1 MTTHTFT
8 LAEQDG
14 YRRGAFPTSIP
25 FSFARGDLLTTRNA
39 RLLNAEGKEIAAQI
53 DVTVTWED
61 DSVKTAD
68 LVFGARVPIHD
79 SADFTLERGPEI
91 GPSVDGSFVN
101 AGYPHAVINIG
112 SWPYADEAY
121 HREDDISERVDIDH
135 LSKATR
141 LHLAAALTLDRA

>member
-1 MTTHTFT
+1 MTPSRRQTSCSERGFQFT
-8 LAEQDG
+8 I
-14 YRRGAFPTSIP
+14 R
-25 FSFARGDLLTTRNA
+25 
-39 RLLNAEGKEIAAQI
+39 
-53 DVTVTWED
+53 
-61 DSVKTAD
+61 
-68 LVFGARVPIHD
+68 PIV
-79 SADFTLERGPEI
+79 TLERGPEI

-121 HREDDISERVDIDH
+121 HREDDIPERVDIDH